1 MGGELPREYG
11 RTLDPFVALGQA
23 AAVTERL
30 ALGTGIT
37 LVAQHDPIGLAK
49 QAATLDHLSGG
60 RFTLGVGYGWNV
72 EEAADH
78 GVAWSTRR
86 ELGRDRMALMRALW
100 ADEPTGY
107 EGAFGS
113 VQPSEAHPKP
123 VQRPRGPVNGPRTLI
138 GGGAGPKLFAHIAE
152 YADGWLPIGGR
163 GAHRVPAGAAGG
175 LGGGR
180 ARSGAPPGG
189 AVRGPPR
196 PREARPLRG
205 AGRRGGRAPASPGGR
220 TRGPAGAG
228 RLRRVPVGALPGRA
242 RPVRTGAGSPPYA
255 PERGAVRR
263 TRRSAGQPHAW
274 RVRRGGPPCAGR
286 GAAPYAP
293 ATSAPRPPSAPVT
306 SPART
311 AYGGRPC
318 NRGRRQGIL
327 NHRDRIRGPGRRA
340 APRARTGGPPGWGV
354 E

>member
-1 MGGELPREYG
+1 MRISTTIFLTDETVTPVRLARELEQRGFGGLYLPEHTHIPVSRRTPAPMGGELPRAYG

-23 AAVTERL
+23 AAVTGRL

-113 VQPSEAHPKP
+113 VQPSEAYPKP

-163 GAHRVPAGAAGG
+163 GLTESLPELRAVWEEAGRDPAHLQVVPY
-175 LGGGR
+175 
-180 ARSGAPPGG
+180 
-189 AVRGPPR
+189 AVRPT
-196 PREARPLRG
+196 
-205 AGRRGGRAPASPGGR
+205 PGKL
-220 TRGPAGAG
+220 AH
-228 RLRRVPVGALPGRA
+228 
-242 RPVRTGAGSPPYA
+242 YA
-255 PERGAVRR
+255 E
-263 TRRSAGQPHAW
+263 
-274 RVRRGGPPCAGR
+274 
-286 GAAPYAP
+286 
-293 ATSAPRPPSAPVT
+293 
-306 SPART
+306 
-311 AYGGRPC
+311 
-318 NRGRRQGIL
+318 L
-327 NHRDRIRGPGRRA
+327 
-340 APRARTGGPPGWGV
+340 GV
-354 E
+354 EEVVLQLPPADEPEVLRALDAYAAYL